1 MFMFHGR
8 EVLSLFGGVY
18 DEYREFIPSYTLNYD
33 MIKYACENGYDKY
46 NFYGIDEYKDKS
58 NPMYGLYDFKRGF
71 SGVVEEYI
79 GTYDL
84 IISKFWYFMYTFAYN
99 KVYLK
104 IKSSKH

>member
-1 MFMFHGR
+1 
-8 EVLSLFGGVY
+8 
-18 DEYREFIPSYTLNYD
+18 
-33 MIKYACENGYDKY
+33 
-46 NFYGIDEYKDKS
+46 
-58 NPMYGLYDFKRGF
+58 MYGLYDFKRGF